1 MIFKKKLI
9 AKTVAVPPERLDGI
23 LDLEALFERKGPIEM
38 EIGSGKGTF
47 LVEQAKS
54 FPDTNYLG
62 IEWANKFYKYAVDRI
77 ERWELNNVCLLR
89 TDAAVFI
96 KGHVGNACIR
106 MFHLYFPDPW
116 PKKSHHKRRF
126 FCDENL
132 AQIHRILQ
140 ANGIV
145 NIATDHE
152 NYFEQMT
159 DVAGKAIQAGL
170 FEEIPF
176 IRPAGAADGEL
187 VGTNFERKYIK
198 EGRHTYTLALRKK

>member
-1 MIFKKKLI
+1 MILKKKLL
-9 AKTVAVPPERLDGI
+9 AKTAAVSIDSIDGI
-23 LDLEALFERKGPIEM
+23 IDFETLFGRKRPVEM

-47 LVEQAKS
+47 LVEQAKA
-54 FPDTNYLG
+54 FPETNFFG
-62 IEWANKFYKYAVDRI
+62 IEWANKFYKYAVDRM
-77 ERWELNNVCLLR
+77 ERWQLCNVRLLR
-89 TDAAVFI
+89 TDAAIFI
-96 KGHVGNACIR
+96 KDHVVDASIK